1 MSDWKSKKFKAAFK
15 FFSPRADKS
24 SSIAASF
31 AASLGVGVPRK
42 LFTDGLEGID
52 NLELT
57 MVGCELLEPV
67 DILEFSLVSCKLPVP
82 VERILP
88 ILGES
93 PAACGLLGIR
103 GLLGLR

>member
-15 FFSPRADKS
+15 FFCPSADKS
-24 SSIAASF
+24 SSIAASL
-31 AASLGVGVPRK
+31 AASLGVGVPPK

-57 MVGCELLEPV
+57 LVGCELLEAI
-67 DILEFSLVSCKLPVP
+67 DNLEFSLVGCELPVP
-82 VERILP
+82 VER

-103 GLLGLR
+103 GLRGLR